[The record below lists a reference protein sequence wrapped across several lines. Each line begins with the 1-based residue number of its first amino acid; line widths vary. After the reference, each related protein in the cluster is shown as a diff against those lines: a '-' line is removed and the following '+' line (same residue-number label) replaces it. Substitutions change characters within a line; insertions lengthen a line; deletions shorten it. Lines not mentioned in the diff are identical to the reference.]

1 MATNEPRDH
10 HYVPQFFLRNFAVDE
25 AKARIT
31 TVGKHGSMA
40 VWGERSIE
48 SLGYERDFYV
58 HLRAGIP
65 VSAETDINRRV
76 ETPISQSDTWAK
88 IVSGRTDALDQS
100 DRAILYA
107 LIRHLEART
116 PHYQGT
122 MNELTQMARDPLAE
136 IAFADEERTAYAA
149 MHADPNLAKA
159 MQNQMASS
167 TAWAE
172 SSFKGALMMILRSP
186 IALRSSTTPVF
197 SMPAPHHPAMA
208 LPLPG
213 MVPYQLVLTLNPTTM
228 ACLVL
233 GDFDGAFSNR
243 EIDAA
248 TAMGFNRHFVGQF
261 AKFDYV
267 RHLITPADNIGVD
280 MTWAPYDLVES
291 SQRKIVFR
299 RRA

>member
-1 MATNEPRDH
+1 MTPNDPRDH

-25 AKARIT
+25 AKSRIT
-31 TVGKHGSMA
+31 TVGKHGPMA
-40 VWGERSIE
+40 VWAERSIE

-65 VSAETDINRRV
+65 VSVETDINRRI

-116 PHYQGT
+116 PHYQAT
-122 MNELTQMARDPLAE
+122 MNELAQIARDPLAE
-136 IAFADEERTAYAA
+136 IALDDEERAVYAA

-159 MQNQMASS
+159 MRNHMAAT

-172 SSFKGALMMILRSP
+172 RSFKGASIMILRSP
-186 IALRSSTTPVF
+186 IAIRSSTTPVF
-197 SMPAPHHPAMA
+197 AMPVPPHPAMA

-213 MVPYQLVLTLNPTTM
+213 MVPYQLVLTINPTTI

-243 EIDAA
+243 EIDAT
-248 TAMGFNRHFVGQF
+248 TAAVFNRHFVGQF

-267 RHLITPADNIGVD
+267 RHLITPPDNIVVD

-291 SQRKIVFR
+291 SVRKIVFR